1 MSTQNTKTVKVGIYI
16 PEERI
21 IKVEVP
27 NEAPK
32 GWSGKKSVVTV
43 NECVKFLDQSHEKN
57 KKYHE
62 KIVRELHWAHS
73 KLAKPGKRTDLR
85 RPNEMTWTDYIEKLD
100 MSETTVWRMLKIT
113 DPSTGAFNAEKAA
126 ELRAKNRKTQNGKFF
141 KILEEL
147 NIAEVDCPKC
157 HVHMACPKCHQEI
170 IDRKSLAAL
179 IHSEVEKKLEA
190 SLEKLNKSNGK
201 SQKTSNGK
209 TQKKSTKK
217 VVEENKEKFITKY
230 FFTVINPVDI
240 PGDPENEYTERLSE
254 LGFTE
259 GPDKGYNLDFSTTD
273 FEEAENVASDAKD
286 VLNSWHEGEG
296 ESIEILTN

>member
-1 MSTQNTKTVKVGIYI
+1 MSQETKVIKAEIHI
-16 PEERI
+16 PEARV
-21 IKVEVP
+21 IKVEV
-27 NEAPK
+27 NEAPQ
-32 GWSGKKSVVTV
+32 GWSGEKSVVTV
-43 NECVKFLDQSHEKN
+43 NECVRILNQSHEKN
-57 KKYHE
+57 KKHHE
-62 KIVRELHWAHS
+62 KIIRELHWARS
-73 KLAKPGKRTDLR
+73 KLAKAGRRTDLR

-157 HVHMACPKCHQEI
+157 HVHMACPKCHKEI
-170 IDRKSLAAL
+170 IDRKTLAAL
-179 IHSEVEKKLEA
+179 IHSEVEKELEA
-190 SLEKLNKSNGK
+190 SLEKLKKSNGK

-209 TQKKSTKK
+209 SQKTNGK
-217 VVEENKEKFITKY
+217 VVEENKEKSITKY